1 MWARIVGR
9 VCCMDWLVL
18 DGLGRTWAGG
28 RFELVQAGFG
38 LVSGWGAAGLYK
50 CVVRGPRRQVHFG
63 MVRVTYSF
71 WEGFVNKCVLA
82 QIDQIPVNQD
92 SCTTF
97 W

>member
-1 MWARIVGR
+1 
-9 VCCMDWLVL
+9 MDWLVW

-38 LVSGWGAAGLYK
+38 LVSGGGGGLVDK
-50 CVVRGPRRQVHFG
+50 WVVRGPRSPVRFG
-63 MVRVTYSF
+63 LARVTYSF
-71 WEGFVNKCVLA
+71 WEGFVNKCVFA